1 MDFLDFIL
9 MLLYFVLAMSIGF
22 IIRRRYIRNPLYKKF
37 FIPGLTI
44 KLLGGIAF
52 GLVHTYYFTYGGD
65 TKSYFHDMSIITEY
79 FYLDPL
85 ATLSYLFDNYSYL
98 NSEIARNT
106 IFGSGTKEFFLV
118 RFASFINI
126 LGLNSYWSTTILF
139 ASFSFVGTWQLFL
152 VFANKYPNLYKQV
165 AWAALFLP
173 SFIFWGSGIMK
184 DTLGVGFLGVF
195 LFCVHHV
202 FDRGRLNFWYLLIM
216 GLSVYVIFSVRA
228 YIIFGL
234 LPAML
239 IWLSLGL
246 KDRIKNALLKMIFI
260 PFILI
265 FMMIG
270 IVFTFSY
277 LGKYNS
283 QFSVDNVIGTAWAY
297 QHWHYVEGE
306 NTSEQHGRG
315 SSYTLG
321 EYDPTPLGVLKMFV
335 PAVNVALYRPYLWEV
350 KNPAML
356 ILSFESLAFF
366 ILTLYILLR
375 VGPFVLLRAASKD
388 SFLLMSLVFSVF
400 FAFAVGFSTYNFG
413 ALSRYKI
420 PALPFYALSLIVL
433 NHYSNYYRS
442 LRKKRKATQNF
453 GDAIR
458 KKQVQGVSS

>member
-1 MDFLDFIL
+1 
-9 MLLYFVLAMSIGF
+9 MSIGF
-22 IIRRRYIRNPLYKKF
+22 IVRRRYIRNPLYKKF
-37 FIPGLTI
+37 FIPGLTV

-65 TKSYFHDMSIITEY
+65 TKSYFHDMNVITNY
-79 FYLDPL
+79 FYQDPW
-85 ATLSYLFDNYSYL
+85 ATISYLFDNYSYL
-98 NSEIARNT
+98 SNEIART
-106 IFGSGTKEFFLV
+106 TTFGTGTKEFFLV
-118 RFASFINI
+118 RIASFINVF
-126 LGLNSYWSTTILF
+126 GLNSYWSTTILF

-152 VFANKYPNLYKQV
+152 VFANKYPNIYKQV

-173 SFIFWGSGIMK
+173 SFVFWGSGIMK

-195 LFCVHHV
+195 LFSVHHL
-202 FDRGRLNFWYLLIM
+202 FDRGKISIWYGLLM
-216 GLSVYVIFSVRA
+216 ALSVYVIFSVRA

-246 KDRIKNALLKMIFI
+246 KDRIKNGLIKLVFI
-260 PFILI
+260 PFILVI
-265 FMMIG
+265 MVVG
-270 IVFTFSY
+270 IVFTFTY

-321 EYDPTPLGVLKMFV
+321 EYDPTPLGVMKMFV
-335 PAVNVALYRPYLWEV
+335 PAVNVALYRPYIWEV
-350 KNPAML
+350 KNPAMF
-356 ILSFESLAFF
+356 ILSLESLTFF
-366 ILTLYILLR
+366 IMTLFILFK
-375 VGPFVLLRAASKD
+375 VGPFVLIRAASKD
-388 SFLLMSLVFSVF
+388 SFLLMSLVFSIF

-420 PALPFYALSLIVL
+420 PALPFYALSLLVL
-433 NHYSNYYRS
+433 NHYSNYYRA
-442 LRKKRKATQNF
+442 LRKKGKATRKF
-453 GDAIR
+453 AEAIHN
-458 KKQVQGVSS
+458 KQVQGIAR